1 MGVEFSGDDAVA
13 GRRSGEATGKTEDAA
28 ARLRHL
34 LQGVAKG
41 TGSRDDLRDAASALV
56 NQLRRANLPP
66 EDMLL
71 RIKEILAEVGLR
83 PTYAS
88 APPEFGPREPSVY
101 SDLIAWC
108 IKEYYK
114 DGNS

>member
-1 MGVEFSGDDAVA
+1 MGIEFSGD
-13 GRRSGEATGKTEDAA
+13 GTPRGQPPIGPTEPQEDPA
-28 ARLRHL
+28 ARLRQL
-34 LQGVAKG
+34 LGGVARG
-41 TGSRDDLRDAASALV
+41 TGSRDEVREAASALV

-88 APPEFGPREPSVY
+88 APPEFGPREPSIY
-101 SDLIAWC
+101 GDLIAWC
-108 IKEYYK
+108 IREYYK
-114 DGNS
+114 DS